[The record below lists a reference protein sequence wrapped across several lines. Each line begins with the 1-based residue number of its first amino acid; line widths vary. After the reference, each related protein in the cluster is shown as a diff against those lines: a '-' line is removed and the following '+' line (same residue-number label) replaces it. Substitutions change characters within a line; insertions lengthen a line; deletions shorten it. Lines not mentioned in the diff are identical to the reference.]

1 MLGSP
6 RGREAP
12 RGMGKRVRM
21 RPSRPTTYALD
32 SPHRPRSPAGCG
44 LFGRVGVQQLGRP
57 RRPVPVRPAACRAA
71 AGDDP
76 RRDQPD
82 RRLRGH
88 DRPAP
93 DRDSARSS
101 EASRSRSSCW
111 PPSTSSSRPR
121 ASGSSQLRARYAHDL
136 AVLGAELRAAYE
148 TPPPTVVGVV
158 VDSAGFN
165 QLLNGLNDLTAIERR
180 NTRTAEA
187 VRGRPRARSR
197 RRRSP
202 SHESRH
208 GVGARPRRSSPSA
221 TRSRS

>member
-1 MLGSP
+1 MPSIRRIALVLLPVAVSLGALVSSSSADLGGQYQSGQQ
-6 RGREAP
+6 RAAQLRATIHDET
-12 RGMGKRVRM
+12 
-21 RPSRPTTYALD
+21 SRIDDFEGTIGQLQSRLGALE
-32 SPHRPRSPAGCG
+32 RSVAIQEQ
-44 LFGRVGVQQLGRP
+44 LLATVNQQLATAR
-57 RRPVPVRPAACRAA
+57 
-71 AGDDP
+71 
-76 RRDQPD
+76 Q
-82 RRLRGH
+82 RLV
-88 DRPAP
+88 A
-93 DRDSARSS
+93 
-101 EASRSRSSCW
+101 
-111 PPSTSSSRPR
+111 
-121 ASGSSQLRARYAHDL
+121 LRARYAHDL

-187 VRGRPRARSR
+187 VAPPAPRSR